1 MTTYPF
7 TRANVDQTVNRIYE
21 FIVEY
26 IRDYGYP
33 PAVRDIC
40 TGIGIKSTS
49 TIHSHLQRLQ
59 QQGKIIYS
67 AGKRRAISIPEDQ
80 ADGMT
85 RVVHLPL
92 VGTVTAG
99 SPILAVEN
107 IESHLP
113 FPADFLPQ
121 DSDIFILKVKGDSM
135 VNAAILDG
143 DFVLVKKQSS
153 ARTGDIIVARIGDEA
168 TVKTLANIDG
178 RIVLQPQNEAYPL
191 IPFDREDCQI
201 LGKVCGLFRDH

>member
-7 TRANVDQTVNRIYE
+7 TRANVDQTVNRIYD
-21 FIVEY
+21 FIQDY
-26 IRDYGYP
+26 IEKYGYP

-40 TGIGIKSTS
+40 LGVGVKSTS

-67 AGKRRAISIPEDQ
+67 AGKRRAISIPEDPN
-80 ADGMT
+80 GEMT
-85 RVVHLPL
+85 KVIHLPL
-92 VGTVTAG
+92 IGTVTAG

-107 IESHLP
+107 VEGHLP

-135 VNAAILDG
+135 INAAILDG
-143 DFVLVKKQSS
+143 DFVLVKKQST
-153 ARTGDIIVARIGDEA
+153 ARTGETIVARIGEEA

-178 RIVLQPQNEAYPL
+178 RIVLKPENEAYPL
-191 IPFDREDCQI
+191 IPFDHEDCQI
-201 LGKVCGLFRDH
+201 LGKVCGLFRNH